1 MGWLEG
7 QVALVTGGTGGIG
20 SAVVRRYVAEGAK
33 VGVMARDAAQLAK
46 LKDELGDAIVTV
58 QGDVVQYKDNQRALA
73 ATLEAFGRLDTFV
86 GNAAVFD
93 YFTRLDR
100 IAPEDLESSFQRL
113 FSVNVQGYLLGARC
127 CIDALRETRGSMI
140 FTLSNSAFYAGGGG
154 ILYVT
159 AKHALVGMIR
169 QLAYE
174 LAPDIRVNGVAPGAT
189 NTPMKSLEGLNKKS
203 VPLNQIP
210 GFEEGAAQAMPLKRI
225 AEPEDHTGH
234 YVLLASRKDSGLTT
248 ANIIHSDGGWEIRSA
263 GARSHSKT

>member
-1 MGWLEG
+1 MGWLNDQG
-7 QVALVTGGTGGIG
+7 ALVTGGTGGIG
-20 SAVVRRYVAEGAK
+20 SAIVRRYVAEGAK
-33 VGVMARDAAQLAK
+33 VAVMGRDAAQLAA
-46 LKDELGDAIVTV
+46 LSAELGDAIITV
-58 QGDVVQYKDNQRALA
+58 QGDVSRWQDNQRAVA
-73 ATLEAFGRLDTFV
+73 ATLEAFGKLDTFV

-100 IAPEDLESSFQRL
+100 IAPEDFEGAFQKL
-113 FSVNVQGYLLGARC
+113 FSINVQGYLLGAQAAT
-127 CIDALRETRGSMI
+127 DALRESRGSMI

-189 NTPMKSLEGLNKKS
+189 NTPMKSLEGLNSRS

-210 GFEEGAAQAMPLKRI
+210 GFEAGAAQAVPLQRI

-234 YVLLASRKDSGLTT
+234 YVLLASRENAGLTT
-248 ANIIHSDGGWEIRSA
+248 ANIIHSDGGWEIRSS
-263 GARSHSKT
+263 GAAKHRKT

>member
-1 MGWLEG
+1 MAWLKG

-20 SAVVRRYVAEGAK
+20 SAIVRRYVAEGAR
-33 VGVMARDAAQLAK
+33 VAVMGRDAAQLAA
-46 LKDELGDAIVTV
+46 LAAELGDAVITV
-58 QGDVVQYKDNQRALA
+58 QGDVARYQDNQRAVA

-100 IAPEDLESSFQRL
+100 IAPPDFEGAFQKL
-113 FSVNVQGYLLGARC
+113 FATNVQGYLLGAQAS
-127 CIDALRETRGSMI
+127 IEALRKTRGSMI

-189 NTPMKSLEGLNKKS
+189 NTPMKSLDGLNSRS

-210 GFEEGAAQAMPLKRI
+210 GFEAGAAQAVPLQRI

-234 YVLLASRKDSGLTT
+234 YVLLASRENAGLTT

-263 GARSHSKT
+263 GPTRSRKA

>member
-7 QVALVTGGTGGIG
+7 QAALVTGGTGGIG
-20 SAVVRRYVAEGAK
+20 SAIVRRYVNEGAR
-33 VGVMARDAAQLAK
+33 VCVMARDDEQLGA
-46 LKDELGDAIVTV
+46 LRDELGDAIITV
-58 QGDVVQYKDNQRALA
+58 RGDVSSYQDNQRAVA
-73 ATLEAFGRLDTFV
+73 ATLDAFGKLDTFV

-100 IAPEDLESSFQRL
+100 IAPEDFESAFQRL
-113 FSVNVQGYLLGARC
+113 FAINVQGYMLGARC
-127 CIDALRETRGSMI
+127 SIDALRASRGSMI

-154 ILYVT
+154 ILYVA

-189 NTPMKSLEGLNKKS
+189 NTPMKSLDGLNTRS

-210 GFEEGAAQAMPLKRI
+210 GFEQGAAQAVPLQRI

-234 YVLLASRKDSGLTT
+234 YVLLASRENAGLTT
-248 ANIIHSDGGWEIRSA
+248 ANIIHSDGGWEVRSP
-263 GARSHSKT
+263 GAASHRKV

>member
-1 MGWLEG
+1 MGWLQG
-7 QVALVTGGTGGIG
+7 QVALITGGTGGIG
-20 SAVVRRYVAEGAK
+20 RAVVRRYVAEGAR
-33 VGVMARDAAQLAK
+33 VGVMARDAGQLAQLK
-46 LKDELGDAIVTV
+46 GELGDAIVTV
-58 QGDVVQYKDNQRALA
+58 QGDVAKHQDNQRALA
-73 ATLEAFGRLDTFV
+73 TTLEAFGRLDTFV

-100 IAPEDLESSFQRL
+100 IPPEDFESAFQRL
-113 FSVNVQGYLLGARC
+113 FAVNVQGYLLGARC

-189 NTPMKSLEGLNKKS
+189 NTPMKSLDGLNKKS

-210 GFEEGAAQAMPLKRI
+210 GFEESAAQSMPLRRI

-234 YVLLASRKDSGLTT
+234 YVLLASRENSGLTT

-263 GARSHSKT
+263 GARSHSKS

>member
-20 SAVVRRYVAEGAK
+20 SAIVRRYVEEGAK
-33 VGVMARDAAQLAK
+33 VAVMARDEAQLAV
-46 LKDELGDAIVTV
+46 LRDALGDSIITV
-58 QGDVVQYKDNQRALA
+58 RGDVSSAADNQAAVA
-73 ATLEAFGRLDTFV
+73 ATLNAFGKLDTFV

-100 IAPEDLESSFQRL
+100 IAPEEFEAAFQKL
-113 FSVNVQGYLLGARC
+113 FSINVQGYLLGARC
-127 CIDALRETRGSMI
+127 SIDALRESRGSMI

-189 NTPMKSLEGLNKKS
+189 NTAMKSLDGLNKRS
-203 VPLNQIP
+203 IPLNQIP
-210 GFEEGAAQAMPLKRI
+210 GFETAAANAVPLKSI

-234 YVLLASRKDSGLTT
+234 YVLLASRRNASQTT
-248 ANIIHSDGGWEIRSA
+248 ANIIHSDGGWEVRTQ
-263 GARSHSKT
+263 G

>member
-20 SAVVRRYVAEGAK
+20 SAVVRRFVAEGAR
-33 VGVMARDAAQLAK
+33 VGVMARNAEQLEQ
-46 LKDELGDAIVTV
+46 LQRELGDSIITV
-58 QGDVVQYKDNQRALA
+58 QGDVSSHQDNQRALQ
-73 ATLEAFGRLDTFV
+73 ATLEAYGKLDTFV

-93 YFTRLDR
+93 YFTRLER
-100 IAPEDLESSFQRL
+100 IAPEELESAFQRL
-113 FSVNVQGYLLGARC
+113 FTINVQGYLLGARV
-127 CIDALRETRGSMI
+127 CIEALRESRGSMI
-140 FTLSNSAFYAGGGG
+140 FTLSNSSFYAGGGG

-189 NTPMKSLEGLNKKS
+189 NTPMKSLEGLNKRS

-210 GFEEGAAQAMPLKRI
+210 GFEEGAAQAVPLKRI

-234 YVLLASRKDSGLTT
+234 YVLLASRTNSGLTT
-248 ANIIHSDGGWEIRSA
+248 ANIIHSDGGWEIRGASA
-263 GARSHSKT
+263 GR

>member
-20 SAVVRRYVAEGAK
+20 SAIVRRYVEEGAR
-33 VGVMARDAAQLAK
+33 VGVMARDAVQLRR
-46 LKDELGDAIVTV
+46 LEDELGDAVVTV
-58 QGDVVQYKDNQRALA
+58 AGDVSRYQDNQRAVS
-73 ATLEAFGRLDTFV
+73 ATLEAFGKLDTFV

-100 IAPEDLESSFQRL
+100 IAPEDLEGAFQRL
-113 FSVNVQGYLLGARC
+113 FAINVQGYLLGARC
-127 CIDALRETRGSMI
+127 AIDALRETRGSMI

-189 NTPMKSLEGLNKKS
+189 DTPMKSLEGLNPRS
-203 VPLNQIP
+203 MPLNRIP
-210 GFEEGAAQAMPLKRI
+210 GFEQGAAQAVPLGRI
-225 AEPEDHTGH
+225 AAPEDHTGH
-234 YVLLASRKDSGLTT
+234 YVLLASRRDAGLTT

-263 GARSHSKT
+263 GPQPQRKG

>member
-20 SAVVRRYVAEGAK
+20 SAIVRRYVQEGAR
-33 VGVMARDAAQLAK
+33 VGVMARNREQLDALQA
-46 LKDELGDAIVTV
+46 ELGDAIVV
-58 QGDVVQYKDNQRALA
+58 IQGDVSSLADNQRAVA
-73 ATLEAFGRLDTFV
+73 QTLEAFGKLDTFV

-100 IAPEDLESSFQRL
+100 IAPEELEQAFQRL
-113 FSVNVQGYLLGARC
+113 FAINVQGYLLGARC
-127 CIDALRETRGSMI
+127 ATDALRETRGSMI

-189 NTPMKSLEGLNKKS
+189 NTPMKSLEGLNKRS
-203 VPLNQIP
+203 QPLNAIP
-210 GFEEGAAQAMPLKRI
+210 GFEEAAARAVPLKRI

-234 YVLLASRKDSGLTT
+234 YVLLASRKDSSLTT
-248 ANIIHSDGGWEIRSA
+248 AHIIHSDGGWEIRSA
-263 GARSHSKT
+263 GGR

>member
-20 SAVVRRYVAEGAK
+20 TAIVRRYVEEGAR
-33 VGVMARDAAQLAK
+33 VAVMARDAGQLAA
-46 LKDELGDAIVTV
+46 LQSELGDRIITIS
-58 QGDVVQYKDNQRALA
+58 GDVSKAADNQAAVA
-73 ATLEAFGRLDTFV
+73 ATLEAFGKLDTFV

-93 YFTRLDR
+93 YFTRLER
-100 IAPEDLESSFQRL
+100 IAAEDFEESFRKL
-113 FSVNVQGYLLGARC
+113 FAVNVQGYLLGARC
-127 CIDALRETRGSMI
+127 SIDALRESRGSMI

-189 NTPMKSLEGLNKKS
+189 NTAMKSLDGLNKRNT
-203 VPLNQIP
+203 PLNEIP
-210 GFEEGAAQAMPLKRI
+210 GFEEAAAKAVPLKSI

-234 YVLLASRKDSGLTT
+234 YVLLASRRNASQTT
-248 ANIIHSDGGWEIRSA
+248 AHIIHSDGGWEVRTQS
-263 GARSHSKT
+263 

>member
-20 SAVVRRYVAEGAK
+20 RAIVHRYVEEGAR
-33 VGVMARDAAQLAK
+33 VAVMARDPMQLEQ
-46 LKDELGDAIVTV
+46 LQSELGDRVVTIS
-58 QGDVVQYKDNQRALA
+58 GDVSSAADNKAAVAAALD
-73 ATLEAFGRLDTFV
+73 AFGKLDTFV

-100 IAPEDLESSFQRL
+100 IAPEDFEASFQKL
-113 FSVNVQGYLLGARC
+113 FAINVQGYLLGARC
-127 CIDALRETRGSMI
+127 SIDALRESRGSMI

-189 NTPMKSLEGLNKKS
+189 NTAMKSLEGLSKRS

-210 GFEEGAAQAMPLKRI
+210 GFERNAAEAVPLKSI
-225 AEPEDHTGH
+225 AEPEDHAGH
-234 YVLLASRKDSGLTT
+234 YVLLASRRNASQTT
-248 ANIIHSDGGWEIRSA
+248 ANIIHSDGGWEVRSQA
-263 GARSHSKT
+263 

>member
-20 SAVVRRYVAEGAK
+20 SAVVRRYVAEGAR
-33 VGVMARDAAQLAK
+33 VAVMARDPEQLQV
-46 LKDELGDAIVTV
+46 LQEELGDRIITV
-58 QGDVVQYKDNQRALA
+58 SGDVTRAADNQAAVA
-73 ATLEAFGRLDTFV
+73 ATLKAFGKMDTFV

-100 IAPEDLESSFQRL
+100 IAPEELESAFQKL
-113 FSVNVQGYLLGARC
+113 FAVNVQGYLLGARC
-127 CIDALRETRGSMI
+127 ATAALRETGGSMI
-140 FTLSNSAFYAGGGG
+140 FTLSNSSFYAGGGG

-159 AKHALVGMIR
+159 SKHALVGMIR

-189 NTPMKSLEGLNKKS
+189 NTPMKSLEGLNTRS

-210 GFEEGAAQAMPLKRI
+210 GFAEGAAQAMPLKKI

-234 YVLLASRKDSGLTT
+234 YVLLASRGNAALTT
-248 ANIIHSDGGWEIRSA
+248 ANIIHSDGGWEIRSP
-263 GARSHSKT
+263 GGR

>member
-1 MGWLEG
+1 MGWLQG
-7 QVALVTGGTGGIG
+7 QVALITGGTGGIG
-20 SAVVRRYVAEGAK
+20 RAVVRRYVAEGAR
-33 VGVMARDAAQLAK
+33 VGVMARDAGQLAQLK
-46 LKDELGDAIVTV
+46 GELGDAIVTV
-58 QGDVVQYKDNQRALA
+58 QGDVAKYQDNQRALA
-73 ATLEAFGRLDTFV
+73 TTLEAFGRLDTFV

-100 IAPEDLESSFQRL
+100 ITPEDFESAFQRL
-113 FSVNVQGYLLGARC
+113 FAVNVQGYLLGARC

-189 NTPMKSLEGLNKKS
+189 NTPMKSLDGLNKKS

-210 GFEEGAAQAMPLKRI
+210 GFEESAAQSMPLRRI

-234 YVLLASRKDSGLTT
+234 YVLLASRENSGLTT

-263 GARSHSKT
+263 GVRSHSKS

>member
-1 MGWLEG
+1 MGWLQG

-20 SAVVRRYVAEGAK
+20 SAIVRRYVAEGAK
-33 VGVMARDAAQLAK
+33 VAVMARDAVQLAA
-46 LKDELGDAIVTV
+46 LEQELGDSIITV
-58 QGDVVQYKDNQRALA
+58 QGDVSRYEDNQRAVA
-73 ATLEAFGRLDTFV
+73 ATLEAFGKLDTFV

-100 IAPEDLESSFQRL
+100 IPAEEFESAFQRL
-113 FSVNVQGYLLGARC
+113 FAINVQGYLLGAQSA
-127 CIDALRETRGSMI
+127 IEALRETRGSMI

-189 NTPMKSLEGLNKKS
+189 NTPMKSLEGLNSRS

-210 GFEEGAAQAMPLKRI
+210 GFEAGAGQAVPLQRI

-234 YVLLASRKDSGLTT
+234 YVLLASRQNAGLTT

-263 GARSHSKT
+263 GAPKARTR

>member
-1 MGWLEG
+1 MGWLDG
-7 QVALVTGGTGGIG
+7 QVALITGGTGGIG
-20 SAVVRRYVAEGAK
+20 SAIVRRYVREGAR
-33 VGVMARDAAQLAK
+33 VGVMARNREQLDALQA
-46 LKDELGDAIVTV
+46 ELGDAVVLI
-58 QGDVVQYKDNQRALA
+58 QGDVSSLADNQRAVA
-73 ATLEAFGRLDTFV
+73 QTLEAFGKLDTFV

-100 IAPEDLESSFQRL
+100 IAPEELEQAFQRL
-113 FSVNVQGYLLGARC
+113 FAINVQGYLLGARC
-127 CIDALRETRGSMI
+127 ATDALRETRGSMI

-189 NTPMKSLEGLNKKS
+189 NTPMKSLEGLNKRS
-203 VPLNQIP
+203 QPLNAIP
-210 GFEEGAAQAMPLKRI
+210 GFEEAAARAVPLQRI

-234 YVLLASRKDSGLTT
+234 YVLLASRENSALTT
-248 ANIIHSDGGWEIRSA
+248 AHIIHSDGGWEIRSA
-263 GARSHSKT
+263 GGR

>member
-20 SAVVRRYVAEGAK
+20 SAIVRRFVEEGAK
-33 VGVMARDAAQLAK
+33 VAVMARDEKQLAA
-46 LKDELGDAIVTV
+46 LRVELGDRIITV
-58 QGDVVQYKDNQRALA
+58 PGDVSSAADNQAVVA
-73 ATLEAFGRLDTFV
+73 ATLEAFGKLDTFV

-100 IAPEDLESSFQRL
+100 IAPEEFQTAFQKL
-113 FSVNVQGYLLGARC
+113 FAINVQGYMLGARC

-174 LAPDIRVNGVAPGAT
+174 LAPAIRVNGVAPGAT
-189 NTPMKSLEGLNKKS
+189 NTAMKSLEGLNKRS
-203 VPLNQIP
+203 IPLNQIP
-210 GFEEGAAQAMPLKRI
+210 GFEQSAAHAVPLKTI
-225 AEPEDHTGH
+225 AEPQDHAGH
-234 YVLLASRKDSGLTT
+234 YVLLASRRNASQTT
-248 ANIIHSDGGWEIRSA
+248 ANIIHSDGGWEVRTQ
-263 GARSHSKT
+263 G

>member
-1 MGWLEG
+1 MGWLDG

-20 SAVVRRYVAEGAK
+20 SAIVRRYVEEGAR
-33 VGVMARDAAQLAK
+33 VAVMARDPAQLGQ
-46 LKDELGDAIVTV
+46 LQDELGSAVLTV
-58 QGDVVQYKDNQRALA
+58 KGDVTRLEDNRRAVEATLA
-73 ATLEAFGRLDTFV
+73 AFGKLDTFV

-100 IAPEDLESSFQRL
+100 IAPEELELAFQRL
-113 FSVNVQGYLLGARC
+113 FAVNVQGYLLGARC

-189 NTPMKSLEGLNKKS
+189 NTPMKSLEGLNARS

-210 GFEEGAAQAMPLKRI
+210 GFEQGAAQAVPLARI
-225 AEPEDHTGH
+225 AEPEDHAGH
-234 YVLLASRKDSGLTT
+234 YVLLASRRDSGLTT

-263 GARSHSKT
+263 GPRQHARS